1 MTAGS
6 EAVFGSTSNDRPTET
21 ANEAV
26 LDVAAAV
33 RDGIMQGRYAPGQR
47 LPEADLISLY
57 RASRGTVRSALA
69 QLEHE
74 GVVLRER
81 NRGARVRPI
90 SLEEAVEITET
101 RAVVEGLCAAKAAQ
115 SIGRAD
121 QQRLRELGGRLAT
134 AVETGD
140 IMTYTRL
147 NQQIHRAVR
156 DLSGHQT
163 AGAMLDRLRT
173 QSVRY
178 HYSVALLPGRPA
190 VGLREHL
197 DVIEAV
203 CSGSPDRAEQTMRVH
218 LRSVVDALRQLEARL
233 HANLHQL

>member
-1 MTAGS
+1 MTAGN
-6 EAVFGSTSNDRPTET
+6 EAVFGSTSNDTPTEA

-26 LDVAAAV
+26 LEVVAAV

-47 LPEADLISLY
+47 LPEADLVSLY

-90 SLEEAVEITET
+90 SLEEAVEITEA

-115 SIGRAD
+115 RIGRAD
-121 QQRLRELGGRLAT
+121 QRWLRELGDRLGA
-134 AVETGD
+134 AVEAGD
-140 IMTYTRL
+140 IMTYTQV
-147 NQQIHRAVR
+147 NQRIHRAVR

-163 AGAMLDRLRT
+163 AGGMLDRLRT

-190 VGLREHL
+190 VGLREHR

-203 CSGSPDRAEQTMRVH
+203 CSGSPDRAEQTMRAH
-218 LRSVVDALRQLEARL
+218 LLSVVEALRQLEARL
-233 HANLHQL
+233 HANPHQM

>member
-6 EAVFGSTSNDRPTET
+6 EAVFGSTSNGKPAET

-115 SIGRAD
+115 CIGRAD

-203 CSGSPDRAEQTMRVH
+203 CSGSPDRAEQTMRAH
-218 LRSVVDALRQLEARL
+218 LRSVVEALRQLEARL
-233 HANLHQL
+233 QANLHQL